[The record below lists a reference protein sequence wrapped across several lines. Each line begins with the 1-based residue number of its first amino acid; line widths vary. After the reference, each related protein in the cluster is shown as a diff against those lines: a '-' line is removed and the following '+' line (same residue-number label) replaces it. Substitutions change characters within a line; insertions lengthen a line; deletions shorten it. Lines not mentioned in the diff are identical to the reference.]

1 MRALRPEFLPGMPE
15 VFRGA
20 LNGSFHS
27 LCFFLRR
34 GGATF
39 WFSKQG
45 SLDRLLIHG
54 RWQTPKTARIYINNG
69 LATLAEMKIPMSKL
83 RGFVNI
89 YKHSLAQP
97 VPNLEHAHK
106 SRSGGRGKRRKNVFF
121 WAEPNGEVGPL
132 FV

>member
-1 MRALRPEFLPGMPE
+1 MRALRPEFLPGFAE

-20 LNGSFHS
+20 LNKSFHS

-39 WFSKQG
+39 WFSKHG

-106 SRSGGRGKRRKNVFF
+106 SSSEGRGKRRKNVAFC
-121 WAEPNGEVGPL
+121 
-132 FV
+132 